1 VSDEPREDAEPRLS
15 AGDRMR
21 AVRTGL
27 ARGIA
32 VGAVVLFA
40 AFAVANRQAVD
51 FNWLFGES
59 VVQEAGGERI
69 GGGVPLI
76 LLLLGAFFLGLVTAW
91 AAMSLQARHDRRR
104 DRSH

>member
-1 VSDEPREDAEPRLS
+1 MTDEPREESEPRLS

-21 AVRTGL
+21 AVRAGV
-27 ARGIA
+27 ARGVAI
-32 VGAVVLFA
+32 GAVVLFG

-51 FNWLFGES
+51 FNWLFGET

-91 AAMSLQARHDRRR
+91 AAMTVQARRGRRQGR
-104 DRSH
+104 DH